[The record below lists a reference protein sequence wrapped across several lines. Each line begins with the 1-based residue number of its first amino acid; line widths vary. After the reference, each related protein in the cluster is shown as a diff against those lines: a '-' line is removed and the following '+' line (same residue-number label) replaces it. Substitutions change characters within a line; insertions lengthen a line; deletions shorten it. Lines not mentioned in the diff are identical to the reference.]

1 MLRIHVVLALA
12 LLSLTES
19 AALAD
24 EVRLGT
30 LAITNAWARPT
41 LGRTPNGAGYLTI
54 TNHGQEADRLV
65 SAQSPAS
72 SKVELHTIVAE
83 GNVRKMRPIPAIEI
97 EPGRTVE
104 LKPGGFHV
112 MLLGLKRPLS
122 SGKTI
127 PLTVTFEKAGS
138 VTVEVA
144 VGHGDGAGQGEQS
157 SAPMQH

>member
-1 MLRIHVVLALA
+1 MPRIHVFLVLAL
-12 LLSLTES
+12 LTLAGS
-19 AALAD
+19 AALAE
-24 EVRLGT
+24 EVRVGT
-30 LAITNAWARPT
+30 IAITNAWARPT
-41 LGRTPNGAGYLTI
+41 LGRTPNGASYLTI
-54 TNHGQEADRLV
+54 TNHGQVTERLV
-65 SAQSPAS
+65 SARSPAS

-97 EPGRTVE
+97 EPGGTVE

-112 MLLGLKRPLS
+112 MLLGLKKPLS

-144 VGHGDGAGQGEQS
+144 VRHGDGAGQGEES
-157 SAPMQH
+157 SAPMKH